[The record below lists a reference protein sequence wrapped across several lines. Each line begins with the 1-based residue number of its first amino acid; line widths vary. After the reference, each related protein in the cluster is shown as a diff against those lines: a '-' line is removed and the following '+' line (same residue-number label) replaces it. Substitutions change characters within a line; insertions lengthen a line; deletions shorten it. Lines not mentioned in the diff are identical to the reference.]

1 MYKVTCIGI
10 KCIKTKIKPNKDK
23 IKCPSCNKDAEH
35 DEMVWL
41 EHEQTHVCPECHNA
55 FLAFMESFRPM
66 DEQVV
71 SASEKRELEEL

>member
-1 MYKVTCIGI
+1 
-10 KCIKTKIKPNKDK
+10 
-23 IKCPSCNKDAEH
+23 
-35 DEMVWL
+35 MVWL

-71 SASEKRELEEL
+71 SASEKREVEEL